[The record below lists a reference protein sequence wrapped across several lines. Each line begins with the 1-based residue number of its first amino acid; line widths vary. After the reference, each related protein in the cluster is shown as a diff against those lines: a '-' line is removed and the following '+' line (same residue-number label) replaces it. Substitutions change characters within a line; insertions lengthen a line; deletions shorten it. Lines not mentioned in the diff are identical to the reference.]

1 MTTES
6 LVACFND
13 TIERSQTGELKEFTE
28 RAISSNCLYKENFS
42 SPDCGR
48 QNYADSA
55 SEKILVVPDS
65 TFAAAQKNIRYGK
78 TAVLNFANP
87 QYPGGGTSK
96 GAVAQEE
103 CLCRCSNLYLCLS
116 APNIFEDYYFYHKK
130 YTNHLFSDRLI
141 YTKDVV
147 VFKDESEVPA
157 LLPRDEWFFVDVI
170 TCAAPYIAKINIDNT
185 SLKSLFKSRIK
196 NIFEAAIDNKVE
208 VIILGAF
215 GCGAFK
221 NPPEVVAEAFHE
233 VIDENGYADNFR
245 KIVFAIKC
253 NPNNTKNLDVFQ
265 EEFSKDE
272 EKSACVELPWLNDL
286 RERVENNPEEFE
298 NYLDWKKSNK
308 YYKKHFSILGDS
320 ISTLAGC
327 NPKGYKVFYADENC
341 EKSAVKE
348 MQDTW
353 WGKVIDF
360 FGGEL
365 LVNNSWSGS
374 RVTKLPNK
382 YYFSDN
388 LFPSGCSNERTGGLH
403 INGVK
408 PDVIIVYLGT
418 NDWANGIPTLEYWE
432 NSGDYENWLGTK
444 LLPNEE
450 CFDVAYD
457 QMLTK
462 LSSNYPNAEIWCCTL
477 CKSFMS
483 SNPNFVFPCSYA
495 GIHIDKYN
503 EIIRVAAQNKGCKI
517 IDIASKEIEYDAFD
531 GTHPN
536 CYGMENLAKGMIVEA
551 VREEMG
557 QAEQEFDSVCSD
569 EFVDQISDLE
579 RMYKYYKNSTDDEYR
594 VALLSRIADLLAV
607 IPMYFPIEV
616 DVESFLNGI
625 DPSQLKPGDVITPSE
640 APKYHIKKLDPIV
653 EDGVIKKI
661 VPMFTTKEH
670 LNNFYSDGT
679 SCIRIYPCDYLRGVV
694 LSSDYFF
701 INPGDDGFAFTT
713 LFLNDIVMP
722 RALATEDEATDDNDE
737 IGVGTIIENKYKIV
751 KHIARGGAFDTYLA
765 TDTRLN
771 LTWAVKVSRSNR
783 TEDMG
788 LIQNQINIL
797 KQLDHPMIPRFADAY
812 MTNGKAIIVQE
823 YVAGT
828 TLEDIVN
835 EYGGQSVEHVVDW
848 IGQICNVMGYL
859 HMQSQMFIYRDVK
872 PANFIL
878 EPSGRIRVVD
888 FDIIRSYKPGRTED
902 TVNLGTKGYAAP
914 EQFGGRGQTDPRTD
928 VYGIGATMYRLLTG
942 ADVQERNIILNPI
955 TLDEPGI
962 PSGLAYIINKCTQFN
977 PRERYNS
984 CDELLNDL
992 VRYNELPP
1000 KKGFLSR
1007 LKKR

>member
-55 SEKILVVPDS
+55 AEKILVVSDS

-87 QYPGGGTSK
+87 QYPGGGASK

-141 YTKDVV
+141 YTKDVA

-233 VIDENGYADNFR
+233 VIDENGYADNFK

-272 EKSACVELPWLNDL
+272 AEQDL
-286 RERVENNPEEFE
+286 
-298 NYLDWKKSNK
+298 
-308 YYKKHFSILGDS
+308 DS
-320 ISTLAGC
+320 I
-327 NPKGYKVFYADENC
+327 
-341 EKSAVKE
+341 
-348 MQDTW
+348 
-353 WGKVIDF
+353 
-360 FGGEL
+360 
-365 LVNNSWSGS
+365 
-374 RVTKLPNK
+374 
-382 YYFSDN
+382 
-388 LFPSGCSNERTGGLH
+388 
-403 INGVK
+403 
-408 PDVIIVYLGT
+408 
-418 NDWANGIPTLEYWE
+418 
-432 NSGDYENWLGTK
+432 
-444 LLPNEE
+444 
-450 CFDVAYD
+450 
-457 QMLTK
+457 
-462 LSSNYPNAEIWCCTL
+462 
-477 CKSFMS
+477 
-483 SNPNFVFPCSYA
+483 
-495 GIHIDKYN
+495 
-503 EIIRVAAQNKGCKI
+503 
-517 IDIASKEIEYDAFD
+517 
-531 GTHPN
+531 
-536 CYGMENLAKGMIVEA
+536 
-551 VREEMG
+551 
-557 QAEQEFDSVCSD
+557 CSD

-579 RMYKYYKNSTDDEYR
+579 RMYKYYKRSTDDER
-594 VALLSRIADLLAV
+594 RTALLSRIADLLAV

-653 EDGVIKKI
+653 QDGVIKKI

-722 RALATEDEATDDNDE
+722 RALAAEDEATDDNDE

-765 TDTRLN
+765 TDMKLN

-859 HMQSQMFIYRDVK
+859 HMQSPMFIYRDVK

-888 FDIIRSYKPGRTED
+888 FDIIRSYKSGRTED

-928 VYGIGATMYRLLTG
+928 VYGIGVTMYRLLTG

-1000 KKGFLSR
+1000 KRGLFSR
-1007 LKKR
+1007 LKIR

>member
-55 SEKILVVPDS
+55 AEKILVVPDS

-87 QYPGGGTSK
+87 QYPGGGASK

-170 TCAAPYIAKINIDNT
+170 TCAAPYIAKINIDNA

-272 EKSACVELPWLNDL
+272 AEQDL
-286 RERVENNPEEFE
+286 
-298 NYLDWKKSNK
+298 
-308 YYKKHFSILGDS
+308 DS
-320 ISTLAGC
+320 I
-327 NPKGYKVFYADENC
+327 
-341 EKSAVKE
+341 
-348 MQDTW
+348 
-353 WGKVIDF
+353 
-360 FGGEL
+360 
-365 LVNNSWSGS
+365 
-374 RVTKLPNK
+374 
-382 YYFSDN
+382 
-388 LFPSGCSNERTGGLH
+388 
-403 INGVK
+403 
-408 PDVIIVYLGT
+408 
-418 NDWANGIPTLEYWE
+418 
-432 NSGDYENWLGTK
+432 
-444 LLPNEE
+444 
-450 CFDVAYD
+450 
-457 QMLTK
+457 
-462 LSSNYPNAEIWCCTL
+462 
-477 CKSFMS
+477 
-483 SNPNFVFPCSYA
+483 
-495 GIHIDKYN
+495 
-503 EIIRVAAQNKGCKI
+503 
-517 IDIASKEIEYDAFD
+517 
-531 GTHPN
+531 
-536 CYGMENLAKGMIVEA
+536 
-551 VREEMG
+551 
-557 QAEQEFDSVCSD
+557 CSD

-579 RMYKYYKNSTDDEYR
+579 RMYKYYKSSTDDEYR
-594 VALLSRIADLLAV
+594 TALLSRIADLLAV
-607 IPMYFPIEV
+607 IPMYFPIEI

-771 LTWAVKVSRSNR
+771 LTWALKVSRSNR

-859 HMQSQMFIYRDVK
+859 HMQSPMFIYRDVK

-942 ADVQERNIILNPI
+942 ADIQERNIILNPI

-1000 KKGFLSR
+1000 KKGLFSR

>member
-6 LVACFND
+6 LIACFND

-48 QNYADSA
+48 QNYADSTA
-55 SEKILVVPDS
+55 EKIFVVPDS
-65 TFAAAQKNIRYGK
+65 TFSAAQKNLRYGK

-87 QYPGGGTSK
+87 QYPGGGASK

-157 LLPRDEWFFVDVI
+157 LLSRDEWFFVDVI
-170 TCAAPYIAKINIDNT
+170 TCAAPYIAKIDIDNA

-196 NIFEAAIDNKVE
+196 NIFEAAIDNGVE

-233 VIDENGYADNFR
+233 VIDENGYADNFK

-253 NPNNTKNLDVFQ
+253 SSNNTKNFDVFQ
-265 EEFSKDE
+265 EEFSRNE
-272 EKSACVELPWLNDL
+272 EKSACVELPWLDDL
-286 RERVENNPEEFE
+286 RERFENNPEEFE

-320 ISTLAGC
+320 ISTLAGY
-327 NPKGYKVFYADENC
+327 NPKGYKVFYENDIC
-341 EKSAVKE
+341 EKSGVKE
-348 MQDTW
+348 IRHTW

-374 RVTKLPNK
+374 RITKLSYDGNA
-382 YYFSDN
+382 
-388 LFPSGCSNERTGGLH
+388 FPSGCAPERTVGLH
-403 INGVK
+403 IGNTM
-408 PDVIIVYLGT
+408 PDVIIVNMGV
-418 NDWANGIPTLEYWE
+418 NDWANAVKLYETHTDGA
-432 NSGDYENWLGTK
+432 NSLPD
-444 LLPNEE
+444 LLS
-450 CFDVAYD
+450 FDSAYK
-457 QMLTK
+457 TV
-462 LSSNYPNAEIWCCTL
+462 LSELKQNYPQAEVWCCTL

-503 EIIRVAAQNKGCKI
+503 EIIRTAAQNKGCKI

-536 CYGMENLAKGMIVEA
+536 CYGMESLAKGMIVEV
-551 VREEMG
+551 VREETDE
-557 QAEQEFDSVCSD
+557 AEQDLDSICSD

-579 RMYKYYKNSTDDEYR
+579 RMYKYYKSSTDDER
-594 VALLSRIADLLAV
+594 KTALLSRIADLLAV

-653 EDGVIKKI
+653 QDGVIKKI

-679 SCIRIYPCDYLRGVV
+679 SCIRIYPCDYLQGVV

-722 RALATEDEATDDNDE
+722 RALAAEDDETDDNDE

-771 LTWAVKVSRSNR
+771 LTWAVKVSRSNQ
-783 TEDMG
+783 TYDMG
-788 LIQNQINIL
+788 LIKNQINIL

-828 TLEDIVN
+828 TLEDVVN

-859 HMQSQMFIYRDVK
+859 HMQSPMFIYRDVK

-902 TVNLGTKGYAAP
+902 TANLGTKGYAAP

-928 VYGIGATMYRLLTG
+928 VYGIGVTMYRLLTG

-1000 KKGFLSR
+1000 KRGLFSR
-1007 LKKR
+1007 LKIR

>member
-48 QNYADSA
+48 QNYAYSA
-55 SEKILVVPDS
+55 DEKILVVPDS

-87 QYPGGGTSK
+87 QYPGGGASK

-130 YTNHLFSDRLI
+130 YANHLFSDRLI

-170 TCAAPYIAKINIDNT
+170 TCAAPYIAKINIDNA

-233 VIDENGYADNFR
+233 VIDENGYADNFK

-272 EKSACVELPWLNDL
+272 
-286 RERVENNPEEFE
+286 
-298 NYLDWKKSNK
+298 
-308 YYKKHFSILGDS
+308 
-320 ISTLAGC
+320 
-327 NPKGYKVFYADENC
+327 
-341 EKSAVKE
+341 
-348 MQDTW
+348 
-353 WGKVIDF
+353 
-360 FGGEL
+360 
-365 LVNNSWSGS
+365 
-374 RVTKLPNK
+374 
-382 YYFSDN
+382 
-388 LFPSGCSNERTGGLH
+388 
-403 INGVK
+403 
-408 PDVIIVYLGT
+408 
-418 NDWANGIPTLEYWE
+418 
-432 NSGDYENWLGTK
+432 
-444 LLPNEE
+444 
-450 CFDVAYD
+450 
-457 QMLTK
+457 
-462 LSSNYPNAEIWCCTL
+462 
-477 CKSFMS
+477 
-483 SNPNFVFPCSYA
+483 
-495 GIHIDKYN
+495 
-503 EIIRVAAQNKGCKI
+503 
-517 IDIASKEIEYDAFD
+517 
-531 GTHPN
+531 
-536 CYGMENLAKGMIVEA
+536 
-551 VREEMG
+551 
-557 QAEQEFDSVCSD
+557 AEQEFDSVCSD
-569 EFVDQISDLE
+569 EFVDQISELE

-625 DPSQLKPGDVITPSE
+625 NPSQLKPGDVITPSE

-722 RALATEDEATDDNDE
+722 RALAAEDEATDDNDE

-765 TDTRLN
+765 NDTRLN

-783 TEDMG
+783 TDDMG

-828 TLEDIVN
+828 TLEEIVN

-859 HMQSQMFIYRDVK
+859 HMQSPMFIYRDVK

>member
-6 LVACFND
+6 LIACFND
-13 TIERSQTGELKEFTE
+13 TIERSQTGELKVFTE

-55 SEKILVVPDS
+55 AEKIFVVPDS
-65 TFAAAQKNIRYGK
+65 TFSAAQKNLRYGK

-87 QYPGGGTSK
+87 QYPGGGASK

-157 LLPRDEWFFVDVI
+157 LLSRDEWFFVDVI
-170 TCAAPYIAKINIDNT
+170 TCAAPYIAKIDIDNT

-196 NIFEAAIDNKVE
+196 NIFEAAIDNGVE

-233 VIDENGYADNFR
+233 VIDENGYADNFK

-265 EEFSKDE
+265 EEFSTDE
-272 EKSACVELPWLNDL
+272 AEQDL
-286 RERVENNPEEFE
+286 
-298 NYLDWKKSNK
+298 
-308 YYKKHFSILGDS
+308 DS
-320 ISTLAGC
+320 I
-327 NPKGYKVFYADENC
+327 
-341 EKSAVKE
+341 
-348 MQDTW
+348 
-353 WGKVIDF
+353 
-360 FGGEL
+360 
-365 LVNNSWSGS
+365 
-374 RVTKLPNK
+374 
-382 YYFSDN
+382 
-388 LFPSGCSNERTGGLH
+388 
-403 INGVK
+403 
-408 PDVIIVYLGT
+408 
-418 NDWANGIPTLEYWE
+418 
-432 NSGDYENWLGTK
+432 
-444 LLPNEE
+444 
-450 CFDVAYD
+450 
-457 QMLTK
+457 
-462 LSSNYPNAEIWCCTL
+462 
-477 CKSFMS
+477 
-483 SNPNFVFPCSYA
+483 
-495 GIHIDKYN
+495 
-503 EIIRVAAQNKGCKI
+503 
-517 IDIASKEIEYDAFD
+517 
-531 GTHPN
+531 
-536 CYGMENLAKGMIVEA
+536 
-551 VREEMG
+551 
-557 QAEQEFDSVCSD
+557 CSD

-579 RMYKYYKNSTDDEYR
+579 RIYKYYKSSTDDKR
-594 VALLSRIADLLAV
+594 KTALLSRIADLLAV

-616 DVESFLNGI
+616 DVDSFLNGI

-653 EDGVIKKI
+653 QDGVIKKI

-679 SCIRIYPCDYLRGVV
+679 SCIRIYPCDYLQGVV

-713 LFLNDIVMP
+713 MFLNDIVMP
-722 RALATEDEATDDNDE
+722 RALAAEDDETDDNDE

-771 LTWAVKVSRSNR
+771 LTWAVKASRSNR
-783 TEDMG
+783 TDDMG
-788 LIQNQINIL
+788 LIKNQINIL
-797 KQLDHPMIPRFADAY
+797 KQLNHPMIPRFADAY

-859 HMQSQMFIYRDVK
+859 HMQSPMFIYRDVK

-878 EPSGRIRVVD
+878 EPNGRIRVVD

-1000 KKGFLSR
+1000 KRGLFSR
-1007 LKKR
+1007 LKIR

>member
-28 RAISSNCLYKENFS
+28 RAISSNFLYRENFS

-55 SEKILVVPDS
+55 AEKILVVPDS
-65 TFAAAQKNIRYGK
+65 TFAAARKNLQYGK

-87 QYPGGGTSK
+87 QYPGGGASK

-170 TCAAPYIAKINIDNT
+170 TCAAPYIAKINIDNAL
-185 SLKSLFKSRIK
+185 LKSLFKSRIK

-233 VIDENGYADNFR
+233 VIDENGYADNFK

-286 RERVENNPEEFE
+286 RERVENNYDEFADQISE
-298 NYLDWKKSNK
+298 LERMCK
-308 YYKKHFSILGDS
+308 YYKS
-320 ISTLAGC
+320 STD
-327 NPKGYKVFYADENC
+327 NEYR
-341 EKSAVKE
+341 KSS
-348 MQDTW
+348 MD
-353 WGKVIDF
+353 
-360 FGGEL
+360 
-365 LVNNSWSGS
+365 
-374 RVTKLPNK
+374 
-382 YYFSDN
+382 
-388 LFPSGCSNERTGGLH
+388 
-403 INGVK
+403 
-408 PDVIIVYLGT
+408 
-418 NDWANGIPTLEYWE
+418 
-432 NSGDYENWLGTK
+432 
-444 LLPNEE
+444 
-450 CFDVAYD
+450 
-457 QMLTK
+457 
-462 LSSNYPNAEIWCCTL
+462 
-477 CKSFMS
+477 
-483 SNPNFVFPCSYA
+483 
-495 GIHIDKYN
+495 DKY
-503 EIIRVAAQNKGCKI
+503 R
-517 IDIASKEIEYDAFD
+517 
-531 GTHPN
+531 T
-536 CYGMENLAKGMIVEA
+536 
-551 VREEMG
+551 
-557 QAEQEFDSVCSD
+557 
-569 EFVDQISDLE
+569 
-579 RMYKYYKNSTDDEYR
+579 
-594 VALLSRIADLLAV
+594 ALLSRIADLLAA

-616 DVESFLNGI
+616 DVESFLNGT
-625 DPSQLKPGDVITPSE
+625 DPSQLKLGDVITPSE
-640 APKYHIKKLDPIV
+640 APKYHIKMLEPIV
-653 EDGVIKKI
+653 EDGVLKKI

-679 SCIRIYPCDYLRGVV
+679 SCIRIYPCDYLRDVV

-713 LFLNDIVMP
+713 MFLNDIVMP
-722 RALATEDEATDDNDE
+722 RALAAEDEATDDNDE
-737 IGVGTIIENKYKIV
+737 IGEGTIIENKYKIV

-765 TDTRLN
+765 IDIRLN

-783 TEDMG
+783 TDDME
-788 LIQNQINIL
+788 LIKNQINIL

-823 YVAGT
+823 YVAGE

-859 HMQSQMFIYRDVK
+859 HMQSPMFIYRDVK

-888 FDIIRSYKPGRTED
+888 FDIIRAYKPGRAED
-902 TVNLGTKGYAAP
+902 TANLGTKGYAAP

-928 VYGIGATMYRLLTG
+928 VYGIGVTMYRLLTG

-1000 KKGFLSR
+1000 KRGLFSR
-1007 LKKR
+1007 LKIR

>member
-48 QNYADSA
+48 QNYAYSA
-55 SEKILVVPDS
+55 AEKILVVPDS

-87 QYPGGGTSK
+87 QYPGGGASK

-130 YTNHLFSDRLI
+130 YANHLFSDRLI

-170 TCAAPYIAKINIDNT
+170 TCAAPYIAKINIDNA

-233 VIDENGYADNFR
+233 VIDENGYADNFK

-265 EEFSKDE
+265 EKFSKDE
-272 EKSACVELPWLNDL
+272 
-286 RERVENNPEEFE
+286 
-298 NYLDWKKSNK
+298 
-308 YYKKHFSILGDS
+308 
-320 ISTLAGC
+320 
-327 NPKGYKVFYADENC
+327 
-341 EKSAVKE
+341 
-348 MQDTW
+348 
-353 WGKVIDF
+353 
-360 FGGEL
+360 
-365 LVNNSWSGS
+365 
-374 RVTKLPNK
+374 
-382 YYFSDN
+382 
-388 LFPSGCSNERTGGLH
+388 
-403 INGVK
+403 
-408 PDVIIVYLGT
+408 
-418 NDWANGIPTLEYWE
+418 
-432 NSGDYENWLGTK
+432 
-444 LLPNEE
+444 
-450 CFDVAYD
+450 
-457 QMLTK
+457 
-462 LSSNYPNAEIWCCTL
+462 
-477 CKSFMS
+477 
-483 SNPNFVFPCSYA
+483 
-495 GIHIDKYN
+495 
-503 EIIRVAAQNKGCKI
+503 
-517 IDIASKEIEYDAFD
+517 
-531 GTHPN
+531 
-536 CYGMENLAKGMIVEA
+536 
-551 VREEMG
+551 
-557 QAEQEFDSVCSD
+557 AEQEFDSVCSD
-569 EFVDQISDLE
+569 EFADQISDLE

-625 DPSQLKPGDVITPSE
+625 NPSQLKPGDVITLSE

-722 RALATEDEATDDNDE
+722 RALSAEDEATDDNDE

-765 TDTRLN
+765 NDTRLN
-771 LTWAVKVSRSNR
+771 LTWAIKVSRSNR
-783 TEDMG
+783 IDDMG
-788 LIQNQINIL
+788 LIKNQINIL

-828 TLEDIVN
+828 TLEEIVN

-859 HMQSQMFIYRDVK
+859 HMQSPMFIYRDVK

>member
-55 SEKILVVPDS
+55 AEKIFVVPDS
-65 TFAAAQKNIRYGK
+65 TFSAAQKNLRYGK

-87 QYPGGGTSK
+87 QYPGGGASK

-157 LLPRDEWFFVDVI
+157 LLSRDKWFFVDVI
-170 TCAAPYIAKINIDNT
+170 TCAAPYIAKIDIDNA

-196 NIFEAAIDNKVE
+196 NIFEAAIDNGVE

-233 VIDENGYADNFR
+233 VIDENGYADNFK

-265 EEFSKDE
+265 EEFSRNE
-272 EKSACVELPWLNDL
+272 AEQDL
-286 RERVENNPEEFE
+286 
-298 NYLDWKKSNK
+298 
-308 YYKKHFSILGDS
+308 DS
-320 ISTLAGC
+320 I
-327 NPKGYKVFYADENC
+327 
-341 EKSAVKE
+341 
-348 MQDTW
+348 
-353 WGKVIDF
+353 
-360 FGGEL
+360 
-365 LVNNSWSGS
+365 
-374 RVTKLPNK
+374 
-382 YYFSDN
+382 
-388 LFPSGCSNERTGGLH
+388 
-403 INGVK
+403 
-408 PDVIIVYLGT
+408 
-418 NDWANGIPTLEYWE
+418 
-432 NSGDYENWLGTK
+432 
-444 LLPNEE
+444 
-450 CFDVAYD
+450 
-457 QMLTK
+457 
-462 LSSNYPNAEIWCCTL
+462 
-477 CKSFMS
+477 
-483 SNPNFVFPCSYA
+483 
-495 GIHIDKYN
+495 
-503 EIIRVAAQNKGCKI
+503 
-517 IDIASKEIEYDAFD
+517 
-531 GTHPN
+531 
-536 CYGMENLAKGMIVEA
+536 
-551 VREEMG
+551 
-557 QAEQEFDSVCSD
+557 CSD
-569 EFVDQISDLE
+569 EFADQISDLE
-579 RMYKYYKNSTDDEYR
+579 RMYKYYKSSTDDER
-594 VALLSRIADLLAV
+594 KTALLSRIADLLAV

-616 DVESFLNGI
+616 DVDSFLNGI

-653 EDGVIKKI
+653 QDGVIKKI

-679 SCIRIYPCDYLRGVV
+679 SCIRIYPCDYLQGVV

-713 LFLNDIVMP
+713 MFLNDIVMP
-722 RALATEDEATDDNDE
+722 RALAAEDDETDDNDE
-737 IGVGTIIENKYKIV
+737 IDVGTIIENKYKIV

-783 TEDMG
+783 TDDTE
-788 LIQNQINIL
+788 LIKNQINIL

-828 TLEDIVN
+828 TLEDVVN

-859 HMQSQMFIYRDVK
+859 HMQSPMFIYRDVK

-1000 KKGFLSR
+1000 KRGLFSR
-1007 LKKR
+1007 LKIR

>member
-6 LVACFND
+6 LIACFND

-42 SPDCGR
+42 FPDCGR

-55 SEKILVVPDS
+55 AEKIFIVSDS
-65 TFAAAQKNIRYGK
+65 TFAAARKNIRYGK

-87 QYPGGGTSK
+87 QYPGGGASK

-157 LLPRDEWFFVDVI
+157 LLSRDKWFFVDVI
-170 TCAAPYIAKINIDNT
+170 TCAAPYIAKIDIDNA

-196 NIFEAAIDNKVE
+196 NIFEAAIDNGVE

-233 VIDENGYADNFR
+233 VIDENGYADNFK

-265 EEFSKDE
+265 EEFS
-272 EKSACVELPWLNDL
+272 
-286 RERVENNPEEFE
+286 R
-298 NYLDWKKSNK
+298 
-308 YYKKHFSILGDS
+308 
-320 ISTLAGC
+320 
-327 NPKGYKVFYADENC
+327 
-341 EKSAVKE
+341 
-348 MQDTW
+348 
-353 WGKVIDF
+353 
-360 FGGEL
+360 
-365 LVNNSWSGS
+365 
-374 RVTKLPNK
+374 
-382 YYFSDN
+382 
-388 LFPSGCSNERTGGLH
+388 NE
-403 INGVK
+403 
-408 PDVIIVYLGT
+408 
-418 NDWANGIPTLEYWE
+418 
-432 NSGDYENWLGTK
+432 
-444 LLPNEE
+444 
-450 CFDVAYD
+450 
-457 QMLTK
+457 
-462 LSSNYPNAEIWCCTL
+462 
-477 CKSFMS
+477 
-483 SNPNFVFPCSYA
+483 
-495 GIHIDKYN
+495 
-503 EIIRVAAQNKGCKI
+503 
-517 IDIASKEIEYDAFD
+517 
-531 GTHPN
+531 
-536 CYGMENLAKGMIVEA
+536 
-551 VREEMG
+551 
-557 QAEQEFDSVCSD
+557 AEQELDSICSD

-579 RMYKYYKNSTDDEYR
+579 RMYKYYKSSTDDER
-594 VALLSRIADLLAV
+594 KTALLSRIADLLAV

-616 DVESFLNGI
+616 DVDSFLNGI

-653 EDGVIKKI
+653 QDGVIKKI

-679 SCIRIYPCDYLRGVV
+679 SCIRIYPCDYLQGVV

-713 LFLNDIVMP
+713 MFLNDIVMP
-722 RALATEDEATDDNDE
+722 RALAAEDDETDDNDE

-771 LTWAVKVSRSNR
+771 LTWAVKASRSNR
-783 TEDMG
+783 TDDMG
-788 LIQNQINIL
+788 LIKNQINIL
-797 KQLDHPMIPRFADAY
+797 KQLNHPMIPRFADAY

-828 TLEDIVN
+828 TLEDVVN

-859 HMQSQMFIYRDVK
+859 HMQSPMFIYRDVK

-1000 KKGFLSR
+1000 KRGLFSR
-1007 LKKR
+1007 LKIR

>member
-55 SEKILVVPDS
+55 AEKILVVPDS

-87 QYPGGGTSK
+87 QYPGGGASK

-170 TCAAPYIAKINIDNT
+170 TCAAPYIAKINIDNA

-233 VIDENGYADNFR
+233 VIDENGYAYNFR

-272 EKSACVELPWLNDL
+272 AEQDL
-286 RERVENNPEEFE
+286 
-298 NYLDWKKSNK
+298 
-308 YYKKHFSILGDS
+308 DS
-320 ISTLAGC
+320 I
-327 NPKGYKVFYADENC
+327 
-341 EKSAVKE
+341 
-348 MQDTW
+348 
-353 WGKVIDF
+353 
-360 FGGEL
+360 
-365 LVNNSWSGS
+365 
-374 RVTKLPNK
+374 
-382 YYFSDN
+382 
-388 LFPSGCSNERTGGLH
+388 
-403 INGVK
+403 
-408 PDVIIVYLGT
+408 
-418 NDWANGIPTLEYWE
+418 
-432 NSGDYENWLGTK
+432 
-444 LLPNEE
+444 
-450 CFDVAYD
+450 
-457 QMLTK
+457 
-462 LSSNYPNAEIWCCTL
+462 
-477 CKSFMS
+477 
-483 SNPNFVFPCSYA
+483 
-495 GIHIDKYN
+495 
-503 EIIRVAAQNKGCKI
+503 
-517 IDIASKEIEYDAFD
+517 
-531 GTHPN
+531 
-536 CYGMENLAKGMIVEA
+536 
-551 VREEMG
+551 
-557 QAEQEFDSVCSD
+557 CSD

-579 RMYKYYKNSTDDEYR
+579 RMYKYYKRSTDDEYR
-594 VALLSRIADLLAV
+594 TALLSRIADLLAV

-722 RALATEDEATDDNDE
+722 RTLAAEDEATDDNDE

-859 HMQSQMFIYRDVK
+859 HMQSPMFIYRDVK

-1000 KKGFLSR
+1000 KKGLFSR

>member
-48 QNYADSA
+48 QNYAYSA
-55 SEKILVVPDS
+55 AEKILVVPDS

-87 QYPGGGTSK
+87 QYPGGGASK

-130 YTNHLFSDRLI
+130 YANHLFSDRLI

-170 TCAAPYIAKINIDNT
+170 TCAAPYIAKINIDNA

-233 VIDENGYADNFR
+233 VIDENGYADNFK

-265 EEFSKDE
+265 EKFSKDE
-272 EKSACVELPWLNDL
+272 
-286 RERVENNPEEFE
+286 
-298 NYLDWKKSNK
+298 
-308 YYKKHFSILGDS
+308 
-320 ISTLAGC
+320 
-327 NPKGYKVFYADENC
+327 
-341 EKSAVKE
+341 
-348 MQDTW
+348 
-353 WGKVIDF
+353 
-360 FGGEL
+360 
-365 LVNNSWSGS
+365 
-374 RVTKLPNK
+374 
-382 YYFSDN
+382 
-388 LFPSGCSNERTGGLH
+388 
-403 INGVK
+403 
-408 PDVIIVYLGT
+408 
-418 NDWANGIPTLEYWE
+418 
-432 NSGDYENWLGTK
+432 
-444 LLPNEE
+444 
-450 CFDVAYD
+450 
-457 QMLTK
+457 
-462 LSSNYPNAEIWCCTL
+462 
-477 CKSFMS
+477 
-483 SNPNFVFPCSYA
+483 
-495 GIHIDKYN
+495 
-503 EIIRVAAQNKGCKI
+503 
-517 IDIASKEIEYDAFD
+517 
-531 GTHPN
+531 
-536 CYGMENLAKGMIVEA
+536 
-551 VREEMG
+551 
-557 QAEQEFDSVCSD
+557 AEQEFDSVCSD
-569 EFVDQISDLE
+569 EFVDQISELE

-625 DPSQLKPGDVITPSE
+625 NPSQLKPGDVITPSE

-722 RALATEDEATDDNDE
+722 RALAAEDEATDDNDE

-765 TDTRLN
+765 NDTRLN

-783 TEDMG
+783 TDDMG

-828 TLEDIVN
+828 TLEEIVN

-859 HMQSQMFIYRDVK
+859 HMQSPMFIYRDVK

>member
-55 SEKILVVPDS
+55 AEKILVVPDS

-87 QYPGGGTSK
+87 QYPGGGASK

-170 TCAAPYIAKINIDNT
+170 TCAAPYIAKINIDNAL
-185 SLKSLFKSRIK
+185 LKSLFKSRIK

-233 VIDENGYADNFR
+233 VIDENGYADNFK

-272 EKSACVELPWLNDL
+272 AEQDL
-286 RERVENNPEEFE
+286 
-298 NYLDWKKSNK
+298 
-308 YYKKHFSILGDS
+308 DS
-320 ISTLAGC
+320 I
-327 NPKGYKVFYADENC
+327 
-341 EKSAVKE
+341 
-348 MQDTW
+348 
-353 WGKVIDF
+353 
-360 FGGEL
+360 
-365 LVNNSWSGS
+365 
-374 RVTKLPNK
+374 
-382 YYFSDN
+382 
-388 LFPSGCSNERTGGLH
+388 
-403 INGVK
+403 
-408 PDVIIVYLGT
+408 
-418 NDWANGIPTLEYWE
+418 
-432 NSGDYENWLGTK
+432 
-444 LLPNEE
+444 
-450 CFDVAYD
+450 
-457 QMLTK
+457 
-462 LSSNYPNAEIWCCTL
+462 
-477 CKSFMS
+477 
-483 SNPNFVFPCSYA
+483 
-495 GIHIDKYN
+495 
-503 EIIRVAAQNKGCKI
+503 
-517 IDIASKEIEYDAFD
+517 
-531 GTHPN
+531 
-536 CYGMENLAKGMIVEA
+536 
-551 VREEMG
+551 
-557 QAEQEFDSVCSD
+557 CSD

-579 RMYKYYKNSTDDEYR
+579 RMYKYYKRSTDDER
-594 VALLSRIADLLAV
+594 RTALLSRIADLLAV

-722 RALATEDEATDDNDE
+722 RALAAEDEATDDNDE

-765 TDTRLN
+765 TDMRLN

-783 TEDMG
+783 TDDTE
-788 LIQNQINIL
+788 LIKNQINIL

-859 HMQSQMFIYRDVK
+859 HMQSPMFIYRDVK

-1000 KKGFLSR
+1000 KKGLFSR

>member
-55 SEKILVVPDS
+55 AEKIFVVPDS
-65 TFAAAQKNIRYGK
+65 TFSAAQKNLRYGK

-87 QYPGGGTSK
+87 QYPGGGASK

-157 LLPRDEWFFVDVI
+157 LLSRDKWFFVDVI
-170 TCAAPYIAKINIDNT
+170 TCAAPYIAKIDIDNA

-196 NIFEAAIDNKVE
+196 NIFEAAIDNGVE

-233 VIDENGYADNFR
+233 VIDENGYADNFK

-265 EEFSKDE
+265 EEFSRNE
-272 EKSACVELPWLNDL
+272 AEQDL
-286 RERVENNPEEFE
+286 
-298 NYLDWKKSNK
+298 
-308 YYKKHFSILGDS
+308 DS
-320 ISTLAGC
+320 I
-327 NPKGYKVFYADENC
+327 
-341 EKSAVKE
+341 
-348 MQDTW
+348 
-353 WGKVIDF
+353 
-360 FGGEL
+360 
-365 LVNNSWSGS
+365 
-374 RVTKLPNK
+374 
-382 YYFSDN
+382 
-388 LFPSGCSNERTGGLH
+388 
-403 INGVK
+403 
-408 PDVIIVYLGT
+408 
-418 NDWANGIPTLEYWE
+418 
-432 NSGDYENWLGTK
+432 
-444 LLPNEE
+444 
-450 CFDVAYD
+450 
-457 QMLTK
+457 
-462 LSSNYPNAEIWCCTL
+462 
-477 CKSFMS
+477 
-483 SNPNFVFPCSYA
+483 
-495 GIHIDKYN
+495 
-503 EIIRVAAQNKGCKI
+503 
-517 IDIASKEIEYDAFD
+517 
-531 GTHPN
+531 
-536 CYGMENLAKGMIVEA
+536 
-551 VREEMG
+551 
-557 QAEQEFDSVCSD
+557 CSD
-569 EFVDQISDLE
+569 EFADQISDLE
-579 RMYKYYKNSTDDEYR
+579 RMYKYYKSSTDDER
-594 VALLSRIADLLAV
+594 KTALLSRIADLLAV

-616 DVESFLNGI
+616 DVDSFLNGI

-653 EDGVIKKI
+653 QDGVIKKI

-679 SCIRIYPCDYLRGVV
+679 SCIRIYPCDYLQGVV

-713 LFLNDIVMP
+713 MFLNDIVMP
-722 RALATEDEATDDNDE
+722 RALAAEDDETDDNDE
-737 IGVGTIIENKYKIV
+737 IDVGTIIENKYKIV

-783 TEDMG
+783 TDDTE
-788 LIQNQINIL
+788 LIKNQINIL

-859 HMQSQMFIYRDVK
+859 HMQSPMFIYRDVK

-1000 KKGFLSR
+1000 KRGLFSR
-1007 LKKR
+1007 LKIR

>member
-55 SEKILVVPDS
+55 AEKIFVVPDS
-65 TFAAAQKNIRYGK
+65 TFSAAQKNLRYGK

-87 QYPGGGTSK
+87 QYPGGGVSK

-157 LLPRDEWFFVDVI
+157 LLSRDEWFFVDVI
-170 TCAAPYIAKINIDNT
+170 TCAAPYIAKIDIDNT

-196 NIFEAAIDNKVE
+196 NIFEAAIDNGVE

-233 VIDENGYADNFR
+233 VIDENGYADNFK

-265 EEFSKDE
+265 EEFSRNE
-272 EKSACVELPWLNDL
+272 EKSACVELPWLDDL

-320 ISTLAGC
+320 ISTLTGY
-327 NPKGYKVFYADENC
+327 NPKGYKVFYENDIC
-341 EKSAVKE
+341 EKSGVKE
-348 MQDTW
+348 IRHIW
-353 WGKVIDF
+353 WGKLIDF
-360 FGGEL
+360 LGGEL

-374 RVTKLPNK
+374 RITKLSYDGNA
-382 YYFSDN
+382 
-388 LFPSGCSNERTGGLH
+388 FPSGCAPERTCGLH
-403 INGVK
+403 IGNTM
-408 PDVIIVYLGT
+408 PDVIIVNMGV
-418 NDWANGIPTLEYWE
+418 NDWANAVKL
-432 NSGDYENWLGTK
+432 YETHTDGSNGLPD
-444 LLPNEE
+444 LLS
-450 CFDVAYD
+450 FDSAYK
-457 QMLTK
+457 TV
-462 LSSNYPNAEIWCCTL
+462 LSELKQNYPNAEIWCCTL

-503 EIIRVAAQNKGCKI
+503 EIIRTAAQNKGCKI

-536 CYGMENLAKGMIVEA
+536 CYGMESLAKGMIVEV
-551 VREEMG
+551 VREGTDE
-557 QAEQEFDSVCSD
+557 AEQDLDSICSD
-569 EFVDQISDLE
+569 EFADQISDLE
-579 RMYKYYKNSTDDEYR
+579 RMYKYYKSSTDDER
-594 VALLSRIADLLAV
+594 KTALLSRIADLLAV

-616 DVESFLNGI
+616 DVDSFLNGI

-653 EDGVIKKI
+653 QDGVIKKI

-679 SCIRIYPCDYLRGVV
+679 SCIRIYPCDYLQGVM

-722 RALATEDEATDDNDE
+722 RALAAEDDETDDNDE

-783 TEDMG
+783 TDDMG
-788 LIQNQINIL
+788 LIKNQINIL

-859 HMQSQMFIYRDVK
+859 HMQSPMFIYRDVK

-928 VYGIGATMYRLLTG
+928 IYAIGITMYRLLTG

-1000 KKGFLSR
+1000 KRGLFSR
-1007 LKKR
+1007 LKIR

>member
-55 SEKILVVPDS
+55 AEKIFVVPDS
-65 TFAAAQKNIRYGK
+65 TFSAAQKNLRYGK

-87 QYPGGGTSK
+87 QYPGGGVSK

-157 LLPRDEWFFVDVI
+157 LLSRDEWFFVDVI
-170 TCAAPYIAKINIDNT
+170 TCAAPYIAKIDIDNT

-196 NIFEAAIDNKVE
+196 NIFEAAIDNGVE

-233 VIDENGYADNFR
+233 VIDENGYADNFK

-265 EEFSKDE
+265 EEFSRNE
-272 EKSACVELPWLNDL
+272 EKSACVELPWLDDL

-320 ISTLAGC
+320 ISTLTGY
-327 NPKGYKVFYADENC
+327 NPKGYKVFYENDIC
-341 EKSAVKE
+341 EKSGVKE
-348 MQDTW
+348 IRHIW
-353 WGKVIDF
+353 WGKLIDF
-360 FGGEL
+360 LGGEL

-374 RVTKLPNK
+374 RITKLSYDGNA
-382 YYFSDN
+382 
-388 LFPSGCSNERTGGLH
+388 FPSGCAPERTCGLH
-403 INGVK
+403 IGNTM
-408 PDVIIVYLGT
+408 PDVIIVNMGV
-418 NDWANGIPTLEYWE
+418 NDWANAVKL
-432 NSGDYENWLGTK
+432 YETHTDGSNGLPD
-444 LLPNEE
+444 LLS
-450 CFDVAYD
+450 FDSAYK
-457 QMLTK
+457 TV
-462 LSSNYPNAEIWCCTL
+462 LSELKQNYPNAEIWCCTL

-503 EIIRVAAQNKGCKI
+503 EIIRTAAQNKGCKI

-536 CYGMENLAKGMIVEA
+536 CYGMESLAKGMIVEV
-551 VREEMG
+551 VREGTDE
-557 QAEQEFDSVCSD
+557 AEQDLDSICSD

-579 RMYKYYKNSTDDEYR
+579 RIYKYYKSSTDDKR
-594 VALLSRIADLLAV
+594 KTALLSRIADLLAV

-616 DVESFLNGI
+616 DVDSFLNGI

-653 EDGVIKKI
+653 QDGVIKKI

-679 SCIRIYPCDYLRGVV
+679 SCIRIYPCDYLQGVV

-713 LFLNDIVMP
+713 MFLNDIVMP
-722 RALATEDEATDDNDE
+722 RALAAEDDETDDNDE
-737 IGVGTIIENKYKIV
+737 IDVGTIIENKYKIV

-783 TEDMG
+783 TDDTE
-788 LIQNQINIL
+788 LIKNQINIL

-859 HMQSQMFIYRDVK
+859 HMQSPMFIYRDVK

-1000 KKGFLSR
+1000 KRGLFSR
-1007 LKKR
+1007 LKIR

>member
-48 QNYADSA
+48 QNYAYSA
-55 SEKILVVPDS
+55 AEKILVVPDS

-87 QYPGGGTSK
+87 QYPGGGASK

-130 YTNHLFSDRLI
+130 YANHLFSDRLI

-170 TCAAPYIAKINIDNT
+170 TCAAPYIAKINIDNA

-233 VIDENGYADNFR
+233 VIDENGYADNFK

-272 EKSACVELPWLNDL
+272 
-286 RERVENNPEEFE
+286 
-298 NYLDWKKSNK
+298 
-308 YYKKHFSILGDS
+308 
-320 ISTLAGC
+320 
-327 NPKGYKVFYADENC
+327 
-341 EKSAVKE
+341 
-348 MQDTW
+348 
-353 WGKVIDF
+353 
-360 FGGEL
+360 
-365 LVNNSWSGS
+365 
-374 RVTKLPNK
+374 
-382 YYFSDN
+382 
-388 LFPSGCSNERTGGLH
+388 
-403 INGVK
+403 
-408 PDVIIVYLGT
+408 
-418 NDWANGIPTLEYWE
+418 
-432 NSGDYENWLGTK
+432 
-444 LLPNEE
+444 
-450 CFDVAYD
+450 
-457 QMLTK
+457 
-462 LSSNYPNAEIWCCTL
+462 
-477 CKSFMS
+477 
-483 SNPNFVFPCSYA
+483 
-495 GIHIDKYN
+495 
-503 EIIRVAAQNKGCKI
+503 
-517 IDIASKEIEYDAFD
+517 
-531 GTHPN
+531 
-536 CYGMENLAKGMIVEA
+536 
-551 VREEMG
+551 
-557 QAEQEFDSVCSD
+557 AEQEFDSVCSD
-569 EFVDQISDLE
+569 EFVDQISELE

-625 DPSQLKPGDVITPSE
+625 NPSQLKPGDVITPSE

-722 RALATEDEATDDNDE
+722 RALAAEDEATDDNDE

-765 TDTRLN
+765 NDTRLN

-783 TEDMG
+783 TDDMG

-828 TLEDIVN
+828 TLEEIVN

-859 HMQSQMFIYRDVK
+859 HMQSPMFIYRDVK

>member
-48 QNYADSA
+48 QNYVYSA
-55 SEKILVVPDS
+55 AEKILVVPDS

-87 QYPGGGTSK
+87 QYPGGGASK

-130 YTNHLFSDRLI
+130 YANHLFSDRLI

-170 TCAAPYIAKINIDNT
+170 TCAAPYIAKINIDNA

-233 VIDENGYADNFR
+233 VIDENGYADNFK

-272 EKSACVELPWLNDL
+272 
-286 RERVENNPEEFE
+286 
-298 NYLDWKKSNK
+298 
-308 YYKKHFSILGDS
+308 
-320 ISTLAGC
+320 
-327 NPKGYKVFYADENC
+327 
-341 EKSAVKE
+341 
-348 MQDTW
+348 
-353 WGKVIDF
+353 
-360 FGGEL
+360 
-365 LVNNSWSGS
+365 
-374 RVTKLPNK
+374 
-382 YYFSDN
+382 
-388 LFPSGCSNERTGGLH
+388 
-403 INGVK
+403 
-408 PDVIIVYLGT
+408 
-418 NDWANGIPTLEYWE
+418 
-432 NSGDYENWLGTK
+432 
-444 LLPNEE
+444 
-450 CFDVAYD
+450 
-457 QMLTK
+457 
-462 LSSNYPNAEIWCCTL
+462 
-477 CKSFMS
+477 
-483 SNPNFVFPCSYA
+483 
-495 GIHIDKYN
+495 
-503 EIIRVAAQNKGCKI
+503 
-517 IDIASKEIEYDAFD
+517 
-531 GTHPN
+531 
-536 CYGMENLAKGMIVEA
+536 
-551 VREEMG
+551 
-557 QAEQEFDSVCSD
+557 AEQEFDSVCSD
-569 EFVDQISDLE
+569 EFADQISDLE

-625 DPSQLKPGDVITPSE
+625 NPSQLKPGDVITPSE

-722 RALATEDEATDDNDE
+722 RALAAEDEATEDNDE

-765 TDTRLN
+765 NDTRLN

-783 TEDMG
+783 TDDMG

-828 TLEDIVN
+828 TLEEIVN

-859 HMQSQMFIYRDVK
+859 HMQSPMFIYRDVK

>member
-48 QNYADSA
+48 QNYAYSA
-55 SEKILVVPDS
+55 AEKILVVPDS

-87 QYPGGGTSK
+87 QYPGGGASK

-130 YTNHLFSDRLI
+130 YANHLFSDRLI

-170 TCAAPYIAKINIDNT
+170 TCAAPYIAKINIDNA

-233 VIDENGYADNFR
+233 VIDENGYADNFK

-272 EKSACVELPWLNDL
+272 
-286 RERVENNPEEFE
+286 
-298 NYLDWKKSNK
+298 
-308 YYKKHFSILGDS
+308 
-320 ISTLAGC
+320 
-327 NPKGYKVFYADENC
+327 
-341 EKSAVKE
+341 
-348 MQDTW
+348 
-353 WGKVIDF
+353 
-360 FGGEL
+360 
-365 LVNNSWSGS
+365 
-374 RVTKLPNK
+374 
-382 YYFSDN
+382 
-388 LFPSGCSNERTGGLH
+388 
-403 INGVK
+403 
-408 PDVIIVYLGT
+408 
-418 NDWANGIPTLEYWE
+418 
-432 NSGDYENWLGTK
+432 
-444 LLPNEE
+444 
-450 CFDVAYD
+450 
-457 QMLTK
+457 
-462 LSSNYPNAEIWCCTL
+462 
-477 CKSFMS
+477 
-483 SNPNFVFPCSYA
+483 
-495 GIHIDKYN
+495 
-503 EIIRVAAQNKGCKI
+503 
-517 IDIASKEIEYDAFD
+517 
-531 GTHPN
+531 
-536 CYGMENLAKGMIVEA
+536 
-551 VREEMG
+551 
-557 QAEQEFDSVCSD
+557 AEQEFDSVCSD
-569 EFVDQISDLE
+569 EFADQISDLE

-625 DPSQLKPGDVITPSE
+625 NPSQLKPGDVITPSE

-722 RALATEDEATDDNDE
+722 RALAAEDEATEDNDE

-765 TDTRLN
+765 NDTRLN

-783 TEDMG
+783 TDDMG

-828 TLEDIVN
+828 TLEEIVN

-859 HMQSQMFIYRDVK
+859 HMQSPMFIYRDVK

>member
-6 LVACFND
+6 LIACFND
-13 TIERSQTGELKEFTE
+13 TIERSQTGELKVFTE
-28 RAISSNCLYKENFS
+28 RAINSNCLYKENFS

-48 QNYADSA
+48 QNYADSTA
-55 SEKILVVPDS
+55 EKIFVVSDS
-65 TFAAAQKNIRYGK
+65 TFAAARKNIRYGK

-87 QYPGGGTSK
+87 QYPGGGASK

-130 YTNHLFSDRLI
+130 FTNHLFSDRLI

-157 LLPRDEWFFVDVI
+157 LLSRDEWFFVDVI
-170 TCAAPYIAKINIDNT
+170 TCAAPYIAKIDIDNA
-185 SLKSLFKSRIK
+185 SLKNLFKSRIK
-196 NIFEAAIDNKVE
+196 NIFEAAIDNGVE

-233 VIDENGYADNFR
+233 VIDENGYADNFK

-265 EEFSKDE
+265 EEFTRNE
-272 EKSACVELPWLNDL
+272 AEQDL
-286 RERVENNPEEFE
+286 
-298 NYLDWKKSNK
+298 
-308 YYKKHFSILGDS
+308 DS
-320 ISTLAGC
+320 I
-327 NPKGYKVFYADENC
+327 
-341 EKSAVKE
+341 
-348 MQDTW
+348 
-353 WGKVIDF
+353 
-360 FGGEL
+360 
-365 LVNNSWSGS
+365 
-374 RVTKLPNK
+374 
-382 YYFSDN
+382 
-388 LFPSGCSNERTGGLH
+388 
-403 INGVK
+403 
-408 PDVIIVYLGT
+408 
-418 NDWANGIPTLEYWE
+418 
-432 NSGDYENWLGTK
+432 
-444 LLPNEE
+444 
-450 CFDVAYD
+450 
-457 QMLTK
+457 
-462 LSSNYPNAEIWCCTL
+462 
-477 CKSFMS
+477 
-483 SNPNFVFPCSYA
+483 
-495 GIHIDKYN
+495 
-503 EIIRVAAQNKGCKI
+503 
-517 IDIASKEIEYDAFD
+517 
-531 GTHPN
+531 
-536 CYGMENLAKGMIVEA
+536 
-551 VREEMG
+551 
-557 QAEQEFDSVCSD
+557 CSD

-579 RMYKYYKNSTDDEYR
+579 RMYKYYKSSTDDER
-594 VALLSRIADLLAV
+594 KTALLSRIADLLAV

-625 DPSQLKPGDVITPSE
+625 DPSQLKLGDVITPSE

-653 EDGVIKKI
+653 QDGVIKKI

-679 SCIRIYPCDYLRGVV
+679 SCIRIYPCDYLQGVV

-713 LFLNDIVMP
+713 MFLNDIVMP
-722 RALATEDEATDDNDE
+722 RALAAEDDETDDNDE

-765 TDTRLN
+765 TDMRLN
-771 LTWAVKVSRSNR
+771 LMWAVKVSRSNQ
-783 TEDMG
+783 TYDMG
-788 LIQNQINIL
+788 LIKNQINIL

-848 IGQICNVMGYL
+848 IGQICIVMGYL
-859 HMQSQMFIYRDVK
+859 HMQSPMFIYRDVK

-902 TVNLGTKGYAAP
+902 TANLGTKGYAAP

-928 VYGIGATMYRLLTG
+928 VYGIGVTMYRLLTG

-1000 KKGFLSR
+1000 KRGLFSR
-1007 LKKR
+1007 LKIR

>member
-1 MTTES
+1 MMTES

-13 TIERSQTGELKEFTE
+13 TIERLQTGELKEFTE

-55 SEKILVVPDS
+55 AEKILVVPDS
-65 TFAAAQKNIRYGK
+65 TFAAARKNLQYGK

-87 QYPGGGTSK
+87 QYPGGGVSK

-170 TCAAPYIAKINIDNT
+170 TCAAPYIAKIDIDNA

-196 NIFEAAIDNKVE
+196 NIFEAAINNGVE

-233 VIDENGYADNFR
+233 VIDENRYADNFR

-272 EKSACVELPWLNDL
+272 EKSACVELPWLDDM
-286 RERVENNPEEFE
+286 RERVENNSEKFE

-320 ISTLAGC
+320 ISTLAGY
-327 NPKGYKVFYADENC
+327 NPKGYKVFYENDIC
-341 EKSAVKE
+341 EKSGVKE
-348 MQDTW
+348 IRHTW
-353 WGKVIDF
+353 WGKLIDF
-360 FGGEL
+360 LGGEL
-365 LVNNSWSGS
+365 LVSNSWSGS
-374 RVTKLPNK
+374 RITKLSYDGNV
-382 YYFSDN
+382 
-388 LFPSGCSNERTGGLH
+388 FPSGCAPERTGGLH
-403 INGVK
+403 IGNTM
-408 PDVIIVYLGT
+408 PDVIIVNMGV
-418 NDWANGIPTLEYWE
+418 NDWANAVKL
-432 NSGDYENWLGTK
+432 YETHTDGTNGLPD
-444 LLPNEE
+444 LL
-450 CFDVAYD
+450 CFDSAYK
-457 QMLTK
+457 TV
-462 LSSNYPNAEIWCCTL
+462 LSELKQSYPQAEIWCCTL

-503 EIIRVAAQNKGCKI
+503 EIIRIAAQNEGCKI
-517 IDIASKEIEYDAFD
+517 IDIASKEIEYDTFD

-536 CYGMENLAKGMIVEA
+536 RYGMENLAKGMIVEA
-551 VREEMG
+551 IREEMK
-557 QAEQEFDSVCSD
+557 QAEQEFDSVCYD
-569 EFVDQISDLE
+569 EFADQISELE
-579 RMYKYYKNSTDDEYR
+579 RMYKYYKSSTDER
-594 VALLSRIADLLAV
+594 FKVKSLSRIADLLAV

-640 APKYHIKKLDPIV
+640 APKYHIKMLEPIV
-653 EDGVIKKI
+653 EDGVLKKI

-670 LNNFYSDGT
+670 LNNFYPEGT
-679 SCIRIYPCDYLRGVV
+679 SLIRIYPCDYLRGVV
-694 LSSDYFF
+694 FSSDYFF

-713 LFLNDIVMP
+713 MFLNDIVIP
-722 RALATEDEATDDNDE
+722 RALAAEDEATDENDE
-737 IGVGTIIENKYKIV
+737 IGAGTIIENKYKIV

-771 LTWAVKVSRSNR
+771 LTWAVKVSRSNTPYK
-783 TEDMG
+783 TE

-823 YVAGT
+823 YVAGA
-828 TLEDIVN
+828 TLENIVE
-835 EYGGQSVEHVVDW
+835 EYGAQSVENVVNW

-859 HMQSQMFIYRDVK
+859 HMQSPMFIYRDVK

-888 FDIIRSYKPGRTED
+888 FDIIRAYKPGRVED
-902 TVNLGTKGYAAP
+902 TVNFGTIGYAAP
-914 EQFGGRGQTDPRTD
+914 EQAGGRGQTDPRTD
-928 VYGIGATMYRLLTG
+928 IYGIGVTMYRLLTG
-942 ADVQERNIILNPI
+942 ADVRERNIILNPI

-1000 KKGFLSR
+1000 KRGLFSR
-1007 LKKR
+1007 LKIR

>member
-55 SEKILVVPDS
+55 AEKILVVSDS

-87 QYPGGGTSK
+87 QYPGGGASK

-170 TCAAPYIAKINIDNT
+170 TCAAPYIAKINIDNA

-272 EKSACVELPWLNDL
+272 AEQDL
-286 RERVENNPEEFE
+286 
-298 NYLDWKKSNK
+298 
-308 YYKKHFSILGDS
+308 DS
-320 ISTLAGC
+320 I
-327 NPKGYKVFYADENC
+327 
-341 EKSAVKE
+341 
-348 MQDTW
+348 
-353 WGKVIDF
+353 
-360 FGGEL
+360 
-365 LVNNSWSGS
+365 
-374 RVTKLPNK
+374 
-382 YYFSDN
+382 
-388 LFPSGCSNERTGGLH
+388 
-403 INGVK
+403 
-408 PDVIIVYLGT
+408 
-418 NDWANGIPTLEYWE
+418 
-432 NSGDYENWLGTK
+432 
-444 LLPNEE
+444 
-450 CFDVAYD
+450 
-457 QMLTK
+457 
-462 LSSNYPNAEIWCCTL
+462 
-477 CKSFMS
+477 
-483 SNPNFVFPCSYA
+483 
-495 GIHIDKYN
+495 
-503 EIIRVAAQNKGCKI
+503 
-517 IDIASKEIEYDAFD
+517 
-531 GTHPN
+531 
-536 CYGMENLAKGMIVEA
+536 
-551 VREEMG
+551 
-557 QAEQEFDSVCSD
+557 CSD

-579 RMYKYYKNSTDDEYR
+579 RMYKYYKSSTDDEYR
-594 VALLSRIADLLAV
+594 TALLSRIADLLAV

-701 INPGDDGFAFTT
+701 INPGDNGFAFTT

-722 RALATEDEATDDNDE
+722 RALAAEDEATDDNDE

-765 TDTRLN
+765 TDVRLN

-859 HMQSQMFIYRDVK
+859 HMQSPMFIYRDVK

-888 FDIIRSYKPGRTED
+888 FDIIRSYKSGRTED

-928 VYGIGATMYRLLTG
+928 VYGIGVTMYRLLTG

-962 PSGLAYIINKCTQFN
+962 LSGLAYIINKCTQFN

>member
-48 QNYADSA
+48 QNYAYSA
-55 SEKILVVPDS
+55 AEKILVVPDS

-87 QYPGGGTSK
+87 QYPGGGASK

-130 YTNHLFSDRLI
+130 YANHLFSDRLI

-170 TCAAPYIAKINIDNT
+170 TCAAPYIAKINIDNA

-233 VIDENGYADNFR
+233 VIDENGYADNFK

-265 EEFSKDE
+265 EKFSKDE
-272 EKSACVELPWLNDL
+272 
-286 RERVENNPEEFE
+286 
-298 NYLDWKKSNK
+298 
-308 YYKKHFSILGDS
+308 
-320 ISTLAGC
+320 
-327 NPKGYKVFYADENC
+327 
-341 EKSAVKE
+341 
-348 MQDTW
+348 
-353 WGKVIDF
+353 
-360 FGGEL
+360 
-365 LVNNSWSGS
+365 
-374 RVTKLPNK
+374 
-382 YYFSDN
+382 
-388 LFPSGCSNERTGGLH
+388 
-403 INGVK
+403 
-408 PDVIIVYLGT
+408 
-418 NDWANGIPTLEYWE
+418 
-432 NSGDYENWLGTK
+432 
-444 LLPNEE
+444 
-450 CFDVAYD
+450 
-457 QMLTK
+457 
-462 LSSNYPNAEIWCCTL
+462 
-477 CKSFMS
+477 
-483 SNPNFVFPCSYA
+483 
-495 GIHIDKYN
+495 
-503 EIIRVAAQNKGCKI
+503 
-517 IDIASKEIEYDAFD
+517 
-531 GTHPN
+531 
-536 CYGMENLAKGMIVEA
+536 
-551 VREEMG
+551 
-557 QAEQEFDSVCSD
+557 AEQEFDSVCSD
-569 EFVDQISDLE
+569 EFADQISDLE

-625 DPSQLKPGDVITPSE
+625 NPSQLKPGDVITPSE

-722 RALATEDEATDDNDE
+722 RALAAEDEATDDNDE

-765 TDTRLN
+765 NDTRLN

-783 TEDMG
+783 TDDMG

-823 YVAGT
+823 YVVGT
-828 TLEDIVN
+828 TLEEIVN

-859 HMQSQMFIYRDVK
+859 HMQSPMFIYRDVK

>member
-55 SEKILVVPDS
+55 AEKILVVPDS

-87 QYPGGGTSK
+87 QYPGGGASK

-170 TCAAPYIAKINIDNT
+170 TCAAPYIAKINIDNA

-221 NPPEVVAEAFHE
+221 NPPAVVAEAFHE

-272 EKSACVELPWLNDL
+272 AEQDL
-286 RERVENNPEEFE
+286 
-298 NYLDWKKSNK
+298 
-308 YYKKHFSILGDS
+308 DS
-320 ISTLAGC
+320 I
-327 NPKGYKVFYADENC
+327 
-341 EKSAVKE
+341 
-348 MQDTW
+348 
-353 WGKVIDF
+353 
-360 FGGEL
+360 
-365 LVNNSWSGS
+365 
-374 RVTKLPNK
+374 
-382 YYFSDN
+382 
-388 LFPSGCSNERTGGLH
+388 
-403 INGVK
+403 
-408 PDVIIVYLGT
+408 
-418 NDWANGIPTLEYWE
+418 
-432 NSGDYENWLGTK
+432 
-444 LLPNEE
+444 
-450 CFDVAYD
+450 
-457 QMLTK
+457 
-462 LSSNYPNAEIWCCTL
+462 
-477 CKSFMS
+477 
-483 SNPNFVFPCSYA
+483 
-495 GIHIDKYN
+495 
-503 EIIRVAAQNKGCKI
+503 
-517 IDIASKEIEYDAFD
+517 
-531 GTHPN
+531 
-536 CYGMENLAKGMIVEA
+536 
-551 VREEMG
+551 
-557 QAEQEFDSVCSD
+557 CSD

-579 RMYKYYKNSTDDEYR
+579 RMYKYYKSSTDDEYR
-594 VALLSRIADLLAV
+594 TALLSRIADLLAV
-607 IPMYFPIEV
+607 IPMYFPIEI

-771 LTWAVKVSRSNR
+771 LTWALKVSRSNR

-859 HMQSQMFIYRDVK
+859 HMQSPMFIYRDVK

-942 ADVQERNIILNPI
+942 ADIQERNIILNPI

-1000 KKGFLSR
+1000 KKGLFSR

>member
-55 SEKILVVPDS
+55 AEKILVVPDS

-87 QYPGGGTSK
+87 QYPGGGASK

-130 YTNHLFSDRLI
+130 YANHLFSDRLI

-170 TCAAPYIAKINIDNT
+170 TCAAPYIAKINIDNA

-233 VIDENGYADNFR
+233 VIDENGYADNFK

-272 EKSACVELPWLNDL
+272 
-286 RERVENNPEEFE
+286 
-298 NYLDWKKSNK
+298 
-308 YYKKHFSILGDS
+308 
-320 ISTLAGC
+320 
-327 NPKGYKVFYADENC
+327 
-341 EKSAVKE
+341 
-348 MQDTW
+348 
-353 WGKVIDF
+353 
-360 FGGEL
+360 
-365 LVNNSWSGS
+365 
-374 RVTKLPNK
+374 
-382 YYFSDN
+382 
-388 LFPSGCSNERTGGLH
+388 
-403 INGVK
+403 
-408 PDVIIVYLGT
+408 
-418 NDWANGIPTLEYWE
+418 
-432 NSGDYENWLGTK
+432 
-444 LLPNEE
+444 
-450 CFDVAYD
+450 
-457 QMLTK
+457 
-462 LSSNYPNAEIWCCTL
+462 
-477 CKSFMS
+477 
-483 SNPNFVFPCSYA
+483 
-495 GIHIDKYN
+495 
-503 EIIRVAAQNKGCKI
+503 
-517 IDIASKEIEYDAFD
+517 
-531 GTHPN
+531 
-536 CYGMENLAKGMIVEA
+536 
-551 VREEMG
+551 
-557 QAEQEFDSVCSD
+557 AEQEFDSVCSD
-569 EFVDQISDLE
+569 EFADQISDLE
-579 RMYKYYKNSTDDEYR
+579 RMYKYYKSSTDDEYR
-594 VALLSRIADLLAV
+594 TALLSRIADLLAV

-625 DPSQLKPGDVITPSE
+625 NPSQLKPGDVITPSE

-722 RALATEDEATDDNDE
+722 RALAAEDEATEDNDE

-765 TDTRLN
+765 NDTRLN

-783 TEDMG
+783 TDDMG

-828 TLEDIVN
+828 TLEEIVN

-859 HMQSQMFIYRDVK
+859 HMQSPMFIYRDVK

>member
-42 SPDCGR
+42 SPDCRR

-55 SEKILVVPDS
+55 AEKILVVPDS

-87 QYPGGGTSK
+87 QYPGGGASK

-196 NIFEAAIDNKVE
+196 NIFEAAIDNGVE

-233 VIDENGYADNFR
+233 VIAENGYADNFK

-272 EKSACVELPWLNDL
+272 AEQDL
-286 RERVENNPEEFE
+286 
-298 NYLDWKKSNK
+298 
-308 YYKKHFSILGDS
+308 DS
-320 ISTLAGC
+320 I
-327 NPKGYKVFYADENC
+327 
-341 EKSAVKE
+341 
-348 MQDTW
+348 
-353 WGKVIDF
+353 
-360 FGGEL
+360 
-365 LVNNSWSGS
+365 
-374 RVTKLPNK
+374 
-382 YYFSDN
+382 
-388 LFPSGCSNERTGGLH
+388 
-403 INGVK
+403 
-408 PDVIIVYLGT
+408 
-418 NDWANGIPTLEYWE
+418 
-432 NSGDYENWLGTK
+432 
-444 LLPNEE
+444 
-450 CFDVAYD
+450 
-457 QMLTK
+457 
-462 LSSNYPNAEIWCCTL
+462 
-477 CKSFMS
+477 
-483 SNPNFVFPCSYA
+483 
-495 GIHIDKYN
+495 
-503 EIIRVAAQNKGCKI
+503 
-517 IDIASKEIEYDAFD
+517 
-531 GTHPN
+531 
-536 CYGMENLAKGMIVEA
+536 
-551 VREEMG
+551 
-557 QAEQEFDSVCSD
+557 CSD

-579 RMYKYYKNSTDDEYR
+579 RMYKYNKSSTDDEYR
-594 VALLSRIADLLAV
+594 TALLSRIADLLAV

-653 EDGVIKKI
+653 QDGVIKKI

-701 INPGDDGFAFTT
+701 INPGDDGFVFTT

-722 RALATEDEATDDNDE
+722 RALAAEDEATDDNDE

-765 TDTRLN
+765 TDVRLN
-771 LTWAVKVSRSNR
+771 LTWAIKVSRSNR

-859 HMQSQMFIYRDVK
+859 HMQSPMFIYRDVK

-928 VYGIGATMYRLLTG
+928 VYGIGVTMYRLLTG

-1000 KKGFLSR
+1000 KKGLFSR

>member
-55 SEKILVVPDS
+55 AEKIFVVPDS
-65 TFAAAQKNIRYGK
+65 TFSAAQKNLRYGK

-87 QYPGGGTSK
+87 QYPGGGASK

-103 CLCRCSNLYLCLS
+103 CLCRYSNLYLCLS

-157 LLPRDEWFFVDVI
+157 LLSRDEWFFVDVI
-170 TCAAPYIAKINIDNT
+170 TCAAPYIAKIDIDNA

-196 NIFEAAIDNKVE
+196 NIFEAAIDNGVE

-233 VIDENGYADNFR
+233 VIDENGYADNFK

-253 NPNNTKNLDVFQ
+253 NPNSTKNLDVFQ
-265 EEFSKDE
+265 EEFSRNE
-272 EKSACVELPWLNDL
+272 EKSACVELPWLDDL

-320 ISTLAGC
+320 ISTLAGY
-327 NPKGYKVFYADENC
+327 NPKGYKVFYENDIC
-341 EKSAVKE
+341 EKSGVKE
-348 MQDTW
+348 IRHTW
-353 WGKVIDF
+353 WGKLIDF
-360 FGGEL
+360 LGGEL

-374 RVTKLPNK
+374 RITKLSYDGNA
-382 YYFSDN
+382 
-388 LFPSGCSNERTGGLH
+388 FPSGCAPERTCGLH
-403 INGVK
+403 IGNTM
-408 PDVIIVYLGT
+408 PDVIIVNMGV
-418 NDWANGIPTLEYWE
+418 NDWANAVKL
-432 NSGDYENWLGTK
+432 YETHTDGSNGLPD
-444 LLPNEE
+444 LLS
-450 CFDVAYD
+450 FDSAYK
-457 QMLTK
+457 TV
-462 LSSNYPNAEIWCCTL
+462 LSELKQNYPNAEIWCCTL

-503 EIIRVAAQNKGCKI
+503 EIIRTAAQNKGCKI

-536 CYGMENLAKGMIVEA
+536 CYGMESLAKGMIFEV
-551 VREEMG
+551 VREGTDE
-557 QAEQEFDSVCSD
+557 AEQELDSICSD

-579 RMYKYYKNSTDDEYR
+579 RMYKYYKSSTDDER
-594 VALLSRIADLLAV
+594 KTALLSRIADLLAV

-616 DVESFLNGI
+616 DVDSFLNGI

-653 EDGVIKKI
+653 QDGVIKKI

-679 SCIRIYPCDYLRGVV
+679 SCIRIYPCDYLQGVV

-722 RALATEDEATDDNDE
+722 RALAAEDDETDDNDE

-771 LTWAVKVSRSNR
+771 LTWAVKVSRGNR
-783 TEDMG
+783 TDDMG
-788 LIQNQINIL
+788 LIKNQINIL

-859 HMQSQMFIYRDVK
+859 HMQSPMFIYRDVK

-928 VYGIGATMYRLLTG
+928 VYGIGITMYRLLTG

-1000 KKGFLSR
+1000 KRGLFSR
-1007 LKKR
+1007 LKIR

>member
-48 QNYADSA
+48 QNYADSTA
-55 SEKILVVPDS
+55 EKIFVVSDS
-65 TFAAAQKNIRYGK
+65 TFAAARKNIRYGK

-87 QYPGGGTSK
+87 QYPGGGASK

-170 TCAAPYIAKINIDNT
+170 TCAAPYIAKIDIDNA

-233 VIDENGYADNFR
+233 VIDENGYADNFK

-265 EEFSKDE
+265 EEFSRKQNE
-272 EKSACVELPWLNDL
+272 QDL
-286 RERVENNPEEFE
+286 
-298 NYLDWKKSNK
+298 
-308 YYKKHFSILGDS
+308 DS
-320 ISTLAGC
+320 I
-327 NPKGYKVFYADENC
+327 
-341 EKSAVKE
+341 
-348 MQDTW
+348 
-353 WGKVIDF
+353 
-360 FGGEL
+360 
-365 LVNNSWSGS
+365 
-374 RVTKLPNK
+374 
-382 YYFSDN
+382 
-388 LFPSGCSNERTGGLH
+388 
-403 INGVK
+403 
-408 PDVIIVYLGT
+408 
-418 NDWANGIPTLEYWE
+418 
-432 NSGDYENWLGTK
+432 
-444 LLPNEE
+444 
-450 CFDVAYD
+450 
-457 QMLTK
+457 
-462 LSSNYPNAEIWCCTL
+462 
-477 CKSFMS
+477 
-483 SNPNFVFPCSYA
+483 
-495 GIHIDKYN
+495 
-503 EIIRVAAQNKGCKI
+503 
-517 IDIASKEIEYDAFD
+517 
-531 GTHPN
+531 
-536 CYGMENLAKGMIVEA
+536 
-551 VREEMG
+551 
-557 QAEQEFDSVCSD
+557 CSD

-579 RMYKYYKNSTDDEYR
+579 RMYKYYKRSTDDER
-594 VALLSRIADLLAV
+594 KTALLSRIADLLAV

-640 APKYHIKKLDPIV
+640 APKYHIKKLAPIV
-653 EDGVIKKI
+653 QDGVIKKI

-679 SCIRIYPCDYLRGVV
+679 SCIRIYPCDYLQGVV

-722 RALATEDEATDDNDE
+722 RALAAEDEATDENGE

-765 TDTRLN
+765 TDMRLN
-771 LTWAVKVSRSNR
+771 LMWAVKVSRSNR
-783 TEDMG
+783 TDDTE
-788 LIQNQINIL
+788 LIKNQINIL

-828 TLEDIVN
+828 TLEDVVN

-859 HMQSQMFIYRDVK
+859 HMQSPMFIYRDVK

-902 TVNLGTKGYAAP
+902 TANLGTKGYAAP

-1000 KKGFLSR
+1000 KRGLFSR
-1007 LKKR
+1007 LKIR

>member
-1 MTTES
+1 MMTES

-13 TIERSQTGELKEFTE
+13 TIERLQTGELKEFTE

-55 SEKILVVPDS
+55 AEKILVVPDS
-65 TFAAAQKNIRYGK
+65 TFAAARKNLQYGK

-87 QYPGGGTSK
+87 QYPGGGVSK

-170 TCAAPYIAKINIDNT
+170 TCAAPYIAKIDIDNA

-196 NIFEAAIDNKVE
+196 NIFEAAINNGVE

-233 VIDENGYADNFR
+233 VIDENRYADNFR

-272 EKSACVELPWLNDL
+272 EKSACVELPWLDDM
-286 RERVENNPEEFE
+286 RERVENNSEKFE

-320 ISTLAGC
+320 ISTLAGY
-327 NPKGYKVFYADENC
+327 NPKGYKVFYENDIC
-341 EKSAVKE
+341 EKSGVKE
-348 MQDTW
+348 IRHTW
-353 WGKVIDF
+353 WGKLIDF
-360 FGGEL
+360 LGGEL

-374 RVTKLPNK
+374 RITKLSYDGNV
-382 YYFSDN
+382 
-388 LFPSGCSNERTGGLH
+388 FPSGCAPERTGGLH
-403 INGVK
+403 IGNTM
-408 PDVIIVYLGT
+408 PDVIIVNMGV
-418 NDWANGIPTLEYWE
+418 NDWANAVKL
-432 NSGDYENWLGTK
+432 YETHTDGTNGLPD
-444 LLPNEE
+444 LL
-450 CFDVAYD
+450 CFDSAYK
-457 QMLTK
+457 TV
-462 LSSNYPNAEIWCCTL
+462 LSELKQSYPQAEIWCCTL

-503 EIIRVAAQNKGCKI
+503 EIIRIAAQNEGCKI

-551 VREEMG
+551 IREEMK
-557 QAEQEFDSVCSD
+557 QAEQEFDSVCYD
-569 EFVDQISDLE
+569 EFADQISELE
-579 RMYKYYKNSTDDEYR
+579 RMYKYYKSSTEER
-594 VALLSRIADLLAV
+594 FKVKSLSRIADLLAV

-653 EDGVIKKI
+653 EDGVLKKI

-670 LNNFYSDGT
+670 LNNFYPDGT
-679 SCIRIYPCDYLRGVV
+679 SLIRIYPCDYLRGVV

-713 LFLNDIVMP
+713 MFLNDIVIP
-722 RALATEDEATDDNDE
+722 RALAAEDEATDENDE
-737 IGVGTIIENKYKIV
+737 IGAGTIIENKYKIV

-771 LTWAVKVSRSNR
+771 LTWAVKVSRSDPPYK
-783 TEDMG
+783 TE

-823 YVAGT
+823 YVAGA
-828 TLEDIVN
+828 TLENIVE
-835 EYGGQSVEHVVDW
+835 EYGAQSVENVVNW

-859 HMQSQMFIYRDVK
+859 HMQSPMFIYRDVK

-888 FDIIRSYKPGRTED
+888 FDIIRAYKPGRVED
-902 TVNLGTKGYAAP
+902 TANLGTSGYAAP
-914 EQFGGRGQTDPRTD
+914 EQAGGRGQTDPRTD
-928 VYGIGATMYRLLTG
+928 IYGIGVTMYRLLTG
-942 ADVQERNIILNPI
+942 ADVRERNIILNPI
-955 TLDEPGI
+955 ALDEPGI

-977 PRERYNS
+977 PRERYTS

-1000 KKGFLSR
+1000 KRGLFSR
-1007 LKKR
+1007 LKIR

>member
-6 LVACFND
+6 LIACFND
-13 TIERSQTGELKEFTE
+13 TIERSQTGELKVFTE

-55 SEKILVVPDS
+55 VEKIFVVPDS
-65 TFAAAQKNIRYGK
+65 TFSAAQKNLRYGK

-87 QYPGGGTSK
+87 QYPGGGASK

-157 LLPRDEWFFVDVI
+157 LLSRDEWFFVDVI
-170 TCAAPYIAKINIDNT
+170 TCAAPYIAKIDIDNT

-196 NIFEAAIDNKVE
+196 NIFEAAIDNGVE

-233 VIDENGYADNFR
+233 VIDENGYADNFK

-253 NPNNTKNLDVFQ
+253 NPNSTKNLDVFQ
-265 EEFSKDE
+265 EEFSRNE
-272 EKSACVELPWLNDL
+272 EKSACVELPWLDDL

-320 ISTLAGC
+320 ISTLAGY
-327 NPKGYKVFYADENC
+327 NPKGYKVFYENDIC
-341 EKSAVKE
+341 EKSGVKE
-348 MQDTW
+348 IRHTW
-353 WGKVIDF
+353 WGKLIDF
-360 FGGEL
+360 LGGEL

-374 RVTKLPNK
+374 RITKLSYDGNA
-382 YYFSDN
+382 
-388 LFPSGCSNERTGGLH
+388 FPSGCAPERTCGLH
-403 INGVK
+403 IGNTM
-408 PDVIIVYLGT
+408 PDVIIVNMGV
-418 NDWANGIPTLEYWE
+418 NDWANAVKL
-432 NSGDYENWLGTK
+432 YETHTDGSNGLPD
-444 LLPNEE
+444 LLS
-450 CFDVAYD
+450 FDSAYK
-457 QMLTK
+457 TV
-462 LSSNYPNAEIWCCTL
+462 LSELKQNYPNAEIWCCTL

-503 EIIRVAAQNKGCKI
+503 EIIRTAAQNKGCKI

-536 CYGMENLAKGMIVEA
+536 CYGMESLAKGMIVEV
-551 VREEMG
+551 VREGTDE
-557 QAEQEFDSVCSD
+557 AEQDLDSICSD

-579 RMYKYYKNSTDDEYR
+579 RMYKYYKSSTDDER
-594 VALLSRIADLLAV
+594 KTALLSRIADLLAV

-616 DVESFLNGI
+616 DVDSFLNGI

-653 EDGVIKKI
+653 QDGVIKKI

-679 SCIRIYPCDYLRGVV
+679 SCIRIYPCDYLQGVV

-713 LFLNDIVMP
+713 MFLNDIVMP
-722 RALATEDEATDDNDE
+722 RALAAEDDETDDNDE

-783 TEDMG
+783 TDDTE
-788 LIQNQINIL
+788 LIKNQINIL

-828 TLEDIVN
+828 TLEDVVN

-859 HMQSQMFIYRDVK
+859 HMQSPMFIYRDVK

-928 VYGIGATMYRLLTG
+928 IYAIGITMYRLLTG

-1000 KKGFLSR
+1000 KRGLFSR
-1007 LKKR
+1007 LKIR

>member
-1 MTTES
+1 MTPES

-55 SEKILVVPDS
+55 AEKILVVPDS

-87 QYPGGGTSK
+87 QYPGGGASK

-170 TCAAPYIAKINIDNT
+170 TCAAPYIAKINIDNA

-233 VIDENGYADNFR
+233 VIDENGYAGNFR

-272 EKSACVELPWLNDL
+272 AEQDL
-286 RERVENNPEEFE
+286 
-298 NYLDWKKSNK
+298 
-308 YYKKHFSILGDS
+308 DS
-320 ISTLAGC
+320 I
-327 NPKGYKVFYADENC
+327 
-341 EKSAVKE
+341 
-348 MQDTW
+348 
-353 WGKVIDF
+353 
-360 FGGEL
+360 
-365 LVNNSWSGS
+365 
-374 RVTKLPNK
+374 
-382 YYFSDN
+382 
-388 LFPSGCSNERTGGLH
+388 
-403 INGVK
+403 
-408 PDVIIVYLGT
+408 
-418 NDWANGIPTLEYWE
+418 
-432 NSGDYENWLGTK
+432 
-444 LLPNEE
+444 
-450 CFDVAYD
+450 
-457 QMLTK
+457 
-462 LSSNYPNAEIWCCTL
+462 
-477 CKSFMS
+477 
-483 SNPNFVFPCSYA
+483 
-495 GIHIDKYN
+495 
-503 EIIRVAAQNKGCKI
+503 
-517 IDIASKEIEYDAFD
+517 
-531 GTHPN
+531 
-536 CYGMENLAKGMIVEA
+536 
-551 VREEMG
+551 
-557 QAEQEFDSVCSD
+557 CSD
-569 EFVDQISDLE
+569 EFVNQISDLE
-579 RMYKYYKNSTDDEYR
+579 RMYKYYKSSTDDEYR
-594 VALLSRIADLLAV
+594 TALLSRIADLLAV

-765 TDTRLN
+765 TDMRLN

-859 HMQSQMFIYRDVK
+859 HMQSPMFIYRDVK

-928 VYGIGATMYRLLTG
+928 VYGIGVTMYRLLTG

-962 PSGLAYIINKCTQFN
+962 PSGLAYIINQCTQFN

>member
-55 SEKILVVPDS
+55 AEKILVVPDS

-87 QYPGGGTSK
+87 QYPGGGASK

-116 APNIFEDYYFYHKK
+116 APNIFKDYYFYHKK

-170 TCAAPYIAKINIDNT
+170 TCAAPYIAKINIDNA

-196 NIFEAAIDNKVE
+196 NIFEAAIDNGVE

-272 EKSACVELPWLNDL
+272 
-286 RERVENNPEEFE
+286 
-298 NYLDWKKSNK
+298 
-308 YYKKHFSILGDS
+308 
-320 ISTLAGC
+320 
-327 NPKGYKVFYADENC
+327 
-341 EKSAVKE
+341 
-348 MQDTW
+348 
-353 WGKVIDF
+353 
-360 FGGEL
+360 
-365 LVNNSWSGS
+365 
-374 RVTKLPNK
+374 
-382 YYFSDN
+382 
-388 LFPSGCSNERTGGLH
+388 
-403 INGVK
+403 
-408 PDVIIVYLGT
+408 
-418 NDWANGIPTLEYWE
+418 
-432 NSGDYENWLGTK
+432 
-444 LLPNEE
+444 
-450 CFDVAYD
+450 
-457 QMLTK
+457 
-462 LSSNYPNAEIWCCTL
+462 
-477 CKSFMS
+477 
-483 SNPNFVFPCSYA
+483 
-495 GIHIDKYN
+495 
-503 EIIRVAAQNKGCKI
+503 
-517 IDIASKEIEYDAFD
+517 
-531 GTHPN
+531 
-536 CYGMENLAKGMIVEA
+536 
-551 VREEMG
+551 
-557 QAEQEFDSVCSD
+557 AEQEFDSVCSD

-579 RMYKYYKNSTDDEYR
+579 RMYKYYKRSTDDEYR
-594 VALLSRIADLLAV
+594 TALLSRIADLLAV

-722 RALATEDEATDDNDE
+722 RALAAEDEATDDNDE

-765 TDTRLN
+765 TDTKLN

-783 TEDMG
+783 TDDMG

-859 HMQSQMFIYRDVK
+859 HMQSPMFIYRDVK

-962 PSGLAYIINKCTQFN
+962 PSGLAYIMNKCTQFN

-1000 KKGFLSR
+1000 KRGLFSR

>member
-48 QNYADSA
+48 QNYAYSA
-55 SEKILVVPDS
+55 AEKILVVPDS

-87 QYPGGGTSK
+87 QYPGGGASK

-130 YTNHLFSDRLI
+130 YANHLFSDRLI

-170 TCAAPYIAKINIDNT
+170 TCAAPYIAKINIDNA

-233 VIDENGYADNFR
+233 VIDENGYADNFK

-265 EEFSKDE
+265 EKFSKDE
-272 EKSACVELPWLNDL
+272 
-286 RERVENNPEEFE
+286 
-298 NYLDWKKSNK
+298 
-308 YYKKHFSILGDS
+308 
-320 ISTLAGC
+320 
-327 NPKGYKVFYADENC
+327 
-341 EKSAVKE
+341 
-348 MQDTW
+348 
-353 WGKVIDF
+353 
-360 FGGEL
+360 
-365 LVNNSWSGS
+365 
-374 RVTKLPNK
+374 
-382 YYFSDN
+382 
-388 LFPSGCSNERTGGLH
+388 
-403 INGVK
+403 
-408 PDVIIVYLGT
+408 
-418 NDWANGIPTLEYWE
+418 
-432 NSGDYENWLGTK
+432 
-444 LLPNEE
+444 
-450 CFDVAYD
+450 
-457 QMLTK
+457 
-462 LSSNYPNAEIWCCTL
+462 
-477 CKSFMS
+477 
-483 SNPNFVFPCSYA
+483 
-495 GIHIDKYN
+495 
-503 EIIRVAAQNKGCKI
+503 
-517 IDIASKEIEYDAFD
+517 
-531 GTHPN
+531 
-536 CYGMENLAKGMIVEA
+536 
-551 VREEMG
+551 
-557 QAEQEFDSVCSD
+557 AEQEFDSVCSD
-569 EFVDQISDLE
+569 EFADQISDLE

-625 DPSQLKPGDVITPSE
+625 NPSQLKPGDVITPSE

-722 RALATEDEATDDNDE
+722 RALAAEDEATEDNDE

-765 TDTRLN
+765 NDTRLN

-783 TEDMG
+783 TDDMG

-828 TLEDIVN
+828 TLEEIVN

-859 HMQSQMFIYRDVK
+859 HMQSPMFIYRDVK

>member
-6 LVACFND
+6 LIACFND
-13 TIERSQTGELKEFTE
+13 TIERSQTGELKVFTE
-28 RAISSNCLYKENFS
+28 RAINSNCLYKENFS

-48 QNYADSA
+48 QNYADSTA
-55 SEKILVVPDS
+55 EKIFVVSDS
-65 TFAAAQKNIRYGK
+65 TFAAARKNIRYGK

-87 QYPGGGTSK
+87 QYPGGGASK

-157 LLPRDEWFFVDVI
+157 LLSRDEWFFVDVI
-170 TCAAPYIAKINIDNT
+170 TCAAPYIAKIDIDNA

-233 VIDENGYADNFR
+233 VIDENGYADNFK

-286 RERVENNPEEFE
+286 RERVENNSEEFE

-320 ISTLAGC
+320 ISTLAGY
-327 NPKGYKVFYADENC
+327 NPKGYKVFYENDIC
-341 EKSAVKE
+341 EKSGVKE
-348 MQDTW
+348 IRHTW
-353 WGKVIDF
+353 WGKLIDF
-360 FGGEL
+360 LGGEL

-374 RVTKLPNK
+374 RITKLSYDGNA
-382 YYFSDN
+382 
-388 LFPSGCSNERTGGLH
+388 FPSGCAPERTCGLH
-403 INGVK
+403 IGNTM
-408 PDVIIVYLGT
+408 PDVIIVNMGV
-418 NDWANGIPTLEYWE
+418 NDWANAVKL
-432 NSGDYENWLGTK
+432 YETHTDGANGLPD
-444 LLPNEE
+444 LLS
-450 CFDVAYD
+450 FDSAYK
-457 QMLTK
+457 TV
-462 LSSNYPNAEIWCCTL
+462 LSELKQNYPQAEVWCCTL

-503 EIIRVAAQNKGCKI
+503 EIIRTAAQNEGCKI

-536 CYGMENLAKGMIVEA
+536 CYGMESLAKGMIVEV
-551 VREEMG
+551 VREETDE
-557 QAEQEFDSVCSD
+557 AEQDLDSICSD

-579 RMYKYYKNSTDDEYR
+579 RMYKYYKSSTDDER
-594 VALLSRIADLLAV
+594 KTALLSRIADLLAV

-653 EDGVIKKI
+653 QDGVIKKI

-679 SCIRIYPCDYLRGVV
+679 SCIRIYPCDYLQGVV

-713 LFLNDIVMP
+713 MFLNDIVMP
-722 RALATEDEATDDNDE
+722 RALAAEDDETDDNDE

-765 TDTRLN
+765 TDMRLN
-771 LTWAVKVSRSNR
+771 LMWAVKVSRSNQ
-783 TEDMG
+783 TYDMG
-788 LIQNQINIL
+788 LIKNQINIL

-828 TLEDIVN
+828 TLEDVVN

-859 HMQSQMFIYRDVK
+859 HMQSPMFIYRDVK

-902 TVNLGTKGYAAP
+902 TANLGTKGYAAP

-928 VYGIGATMYRLLTG
+928 VYGIGVTMYRLLTG

-1000 KKGFLSR
+1000 KRGLFSR
-1007 LKKR
+1007 LKIR

>member
-55 SEKILVVPDS
+55 AEKILVVPDS

-87 QYPGGGTSK
+87 QYPGGGASK

-170 TCAAPYIAKINIDNT
+170 TCAAPYIAKINIDNA

-272 EKSACVELPWLNDL
+272 AEQDL
-286 RERVENNPEEFE
+286 
-298 NYLDWKKSNK
+298 
-308 YYKKHFSILGDS
+308 DS
-320 ISTLAGC
+320 I
-327 NPKGYKVFYADENC
+327 
-341 EKSAVKE
+341 
-348 MQDTW
+348 
-353 WGKVIDF
+353 
-360 FGGEL
+360 
-365 LVNNSWSGS
+365 
-374 RVTKLPNK
+374 
-382 YYFSDN
+382 
-388 LFPSGCSNERTGGLH
+388 
-403 INGVK
+403 
-408 PDVIIVYLGT
+408 
-418 NDWANGIPTLEYWE
+418 
-432 NSGDYENWLGTK
+432 
-444 LLPNEE
+444 
-450 CFDVAYD
+450 
-457 QMLTK
+457 
-462 LSSNYPNAEIWCCTL
+462 
-477 CKSFMS
+477 
-483 SNPNFVFPCSYA
+483 
-495 GIHIDKYN
+495 
-503 EIIRVAAQNKGCKI
+503 
-517 IDIASKEIEYDAFD
+517 
-531 GTHPN
+531 
-536 CYGMENLAKGMIVEA
+536 
-551 VREEMG
+551 
-557 QAEQEFDSVCSD
+557 CSD
-569 EFVDQISDLE
+569 EFIDQISDLE
-579 RMYKYYKNSTDDEYR
+579 RMYKYYKRSTDDEYR
-594 VALLSRIADLLAV
+594 TALLSRIADLLAV

-701 INPGDDGFAFTT
+701 INPGDNGFAFTT

-722 RALATEDEATDDNDE
+722 RALAAEDEAADDNDE

-765 TDTRLN
+765 TDVRLN

-859 HMQSQMFIYRDVK
+859 HMQSPMFIYRDVK

-928 VYGIGATMYRLLTG
+928 VYGIGVTMYRLLTG

-1000 KKGFLSR
+1000 KRGLFSR

>member
-48 QNYADSA
+48 QNYAYSA
-55 SEKILVVPDS
+55 AEKILVVPDS

-87 QYPGGGTSK
+87 QYPGGGASK

-130 YTNHLFSDRLI
+130 YANHLFSDRLI

-170 TCAAPYIAKINIDNT
+170 TCAAPYIAKINIDNA

-233 VIDENGYADNFR
+233 VIDENGYADNFK

-265 EEFSKDE
+265 EKFSKDE
-272 EKSACVELPWLNDL
+272 
-286 RERVENNPEEFE
+286 
-298 NYLDWKKSNK
+298 
-308 YYKKHFSILGDS
+308 
-320 ISTLAGC
+320 
-327 NPKGYKVFYADENC
+327 
-341 EKSAVKE
+341 
-348 MQDTW
+348 
-353 WGKVIDF
+353 
-360 FGGEL
+360 
-365 LVNNSWSGS
+365 
-374 RVTKLPNK
+374 
-382 YYFSDN
+382 
-388 LFPSGCSNERTGGLH
+388 
-403 INGVK
+403 
-408 PDVIIVYLGT
+408 
-418 NDWANGIPTLEYWE
+418 
-432 NSGDYENWLGTK
+432 
-444 LLPNEE
+444 
-450 CFDVAYD
+450 
-457 QMLTK
+457 
-462 LSSNYPNAEIWCCTL
+462 
-477 CKSFMS
+477 
-483 SNPNFVFPCSYA
+483 
-495 GIHIDKYN
+495 
-503 EIIRVAAQNKGCKI
+503 
-517 IDIASKEIEYDAFD
+517 
-531 GTHPN
+531 
-536 CYGMENLAKGMIVEA
+536 
-551 VREEMG
+551 
-557 QAEQEFDSVCSD
+557 AEQEFDSVCSD
-569 EFVDQISDLE
+569 EFADQISDLE

-625 DPSQLKPGDVITPSE
+625 NPSQLKPGDVITPSE

-722 RALATEDEATDDNDE
+722 RALAAEDEATDDNDE

-765 TDTRLN
+765 NDTRLN

-783 TEDMG
+783 TDDMG

-828 TLEDIVN
+828 TLEEIVN

-859 HMQSQMFIYRDVK
+859 HMQSPMFIYRDVK